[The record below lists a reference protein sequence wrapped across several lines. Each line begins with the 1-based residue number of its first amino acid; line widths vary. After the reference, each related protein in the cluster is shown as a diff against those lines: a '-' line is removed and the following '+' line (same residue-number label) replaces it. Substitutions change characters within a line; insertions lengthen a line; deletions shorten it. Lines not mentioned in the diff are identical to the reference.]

1 MRVNLL
7 LLVAV
12 LLCAYFHPALAIV
25 SDPDSLTTD
34 NNELPPILEQSN
46 SSASFKTKDAKQVHA
61 WTTEEYKVIGGE
73 PAELGAYVFTPHL
86 PLASLALLLLH
97 VTWCIFI
104 YYLRRRSI
112 VRVAVLL
119 LLKHVLSIS
128 NSLFPL
134 PLPPPL
140 PIP

>member
-25 SDPDSLTTD
+25 SDPDFLTTD
-34 NNELPPILEQSN
+34 KKELPPILEQTI
-46 SSASFKTKDAKQVHA
+46 SSASFETEDAKQVHV

-86 PLASLALLLLH
+86 PLVPLLFFFFMSH
-97 VTWCIFI
+97 GA
-104 YYLRRRSI
+104 Y
-112 VRVAVLL
+112 
-119 LLKHVLSIS
+119 LSIS
-128 NSLFPL
+128 
-134 PLPPPL
+134 
-140 PIP
+140 